1 MNVQGQPSI
10 TFESHK
16 TLFLGRETLE
26 VQIPDENQLD
36 RRVILGA
43 AMIIIAIEGKQNE
56 SGLGTLIP

>member
-10 TFESHK
+10 TFESWRS
-16 TLFLGRETLE
+16 LFFGRKTLE
-26 VQIPDENQLD
+26 VHIPDENQLD

>member
-1 MNVQGQPSI
+1 MCRVNHQSLSNHI
-10 TFESHK
+10 K
-16 TLFLGRETLE
+16 LYFLGRETLE

-43 AMIIIAIEGKQNE
+43 AMIIIAIEGEQNE